1 MLARHG
7 GHCTQRLKRLQS
19 GPASFTFHEMRFYA
33 GQLIHWGVKVVQK
46 ENIAVSKEKPDS
58 LVVNLHNPSES
69 STKNPETKKLIDFL
83 DAFLQLSR
91 EYNQ

>member
-1 MLARHG
+1 MA
-7 GHCTQRLKRLQS
+7 
-19 GPASFTFHEMRFYA
+19 
-33 GQLIHWGVKVVQK
+33 QK
-46 ENIAVSKEKPDS
+46 ETVVVSREKPDS
-58 LVVNLHNPSES
+58 LVVNLHNPCES